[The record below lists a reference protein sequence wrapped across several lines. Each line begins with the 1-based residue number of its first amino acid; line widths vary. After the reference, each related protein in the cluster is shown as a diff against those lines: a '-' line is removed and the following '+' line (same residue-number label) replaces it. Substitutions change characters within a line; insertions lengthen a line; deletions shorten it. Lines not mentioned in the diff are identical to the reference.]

1 MHLQLYAEGLVFFYV
16 RINDCLVGYV
26 KITLP
31 GKMKDQ
37 LSFKTVT
44 NTKQFTEILFFMDP
58 SPRAWFQN
66 PM

>member
-1 MHLQLYAEGLVFFYV
+1 MRLQLYAEGLVFFCI
-16 RINDCLVGYV
+16 RINDGLVGYV

-37 LSFKTVT
+37 PSFKTVT

-58 SPRAWFQN
+58 NPRVRFQN